1 MPPNVLPLIGGGR
14 LAARGANPILEAPAG
29 HTLCQYAGLN
39 GIPGSGPGIFG
50 YAEEDVLVKHSHL
63 KKHTAVARATAGNSP
78 TPCRVI
84 VIGCVSCNTLSH
96 FRQRVSCNS
105 AHAATIGSV
114 LKVSCN
120 RPTRVVFVIGRVSC
134 KPKIGGALKTS
145 HPPPRPRP
153 SAAPCWPIH
162 RRSWSRE
169 HRASCGTRMRGPSP
183 LPLRPV
189 RPHARASASSAA
201 LRSTRRASATFKRG
215 ASQGRRERR
224 PRWHFLRGRLPL
236 TVVNWGST
244 TRLLLVLLLR
254 YTHACAC
261 ACGRARVVRKR
272 KESTTKSGKASRK
285 ETRKE
290 KKKRCRKSAA
300 PGLPAWSPTAVL
312 PRLGPA

>member
-1 MPPNVLPLIGGGR
+1 LVEPGNALSRVHGR
-14 LAARGANPILEAPAG
+14 LAPDRGWAPVRGANPILEAPAG

-215 ASQGRRERR
+215 APQAPSSCDHAGTFRVY
-224 PRWHFLRGRLPL
+224 P
-236 TVVNWGST
+236 
-244 TRLLLVLLLR
+244 LVLLMDSFRIAGGSGWVEVSPPIGYTISRR
-254 YTHACAC
+254 YAAALSTSATKNRFLTAFSCNHFLETPQAECWPL
-261 ACGRARVVRKR
+261 GREPK
-272 KESTTKSGKASRK
+272 
-285 ETRKE
+285 
-290 KKKRCRKSAA
+290 
-300 PGLPAWSPTAVL
+300 PPA
-312 PRLGPA
+312 